1 MLVKINDMETAT
13 TKDQEHVVIPE
24 FKDWL
29 IYMIIAAIPLIGLI
43 MLIVWAVDGNK
54 QNLIRKRWA
63 GAALIINIALFT
75 LAMLFWFSMIAS
87 LVSSGKMQELEKR
100 IKFDTTG
107 LNTTDPLLNR
117 ADTAVLPV
125 SVDTAGMK

>member
-63 GAALIINIALFT
+63 GAALIINLALFT

-100 IKFDTTG
+100 IKFDTTDW
-107 LNTTDPLLNR
+107 NKIDTTTIPMA
-117 ADTAVLPV
+117 ADTTVRL
-125 SVDTAGMK
+125 

>member
-1 MLVKINDMETAT
+1 METAT

>member
-1 MLVKINDMETAT
+1 
-13 TKDQEHVVIPE
+13 
-24 FKDWL
+24 
-29 IYMIIAAIPLIGLI
+29 
-43 MLIVWAVDGNK
+43 
-54 QNLIRKRWA
+54 
-63 GAALIINIALFT
+63 
-75 LAMLFWFSMIAS
+75 MIAS